1 MTSFWKKN
9 SILIIVAFIFT
20 CLLFLPSIILPS
32 CPKGL
37 INDPSPGRCGLYV
50 DENQDRICDL
60 SQTNV
65 AVGPSKSFSF
75 SFAWQTA
82 IILALLATAVILAIK
97 VKPVF
102 RLPVLGLS
110 LIFAFVA
117 FKNLCPIAFLQ
128 FLLIFKDK
136 AVLNFSSFLIFLSVI
151 ISTIIFG
158 RVFCGWLCPIGA
170 VQEILYKLTRWLK
183 LKPPDLTKKIPS
195 SLKILPF
202 FILTIIGFLVVRLGK
217 TVFCQLDP
225 FGYLFACPPNWRG
238 LSISLTL
245 LAALLVLFFVSFFIF
260 RPFCFFLCPLGAIFS
275 ALSSVSIWQIKR
287 NKKTCLGCRICYQNC
302 PVGAIDKNFKIDQKN
317 CLRCQKCLVD
327 CPQKALSYQS

>member
-1 MTSFWKKN
+1 MSFWQKN
-9 SILIIVAFIFT
+9 STLIIVAFIFT
-20 CLLFLPSIILPS
+20 CLLFLPSVILPS

-60 SQTNV
+60 SQANV
-65 AVGPSKSFSF
+65 AVGPNKSFSF

-82 IILALLATAVILAIK
+82 IILTLLATAVILAIK
-97 VKPVF
+97 VKPAF
-102 RLPVLGLS
+102 RLPLLGLS
-110 LIFAFVA
+110 LIFALFT

-136 AVLNFSSFLIFLSVI
+136 AALNFFPFLIFLSVI
-151 ISTIIFG
+151 ILTIIFG
-158 RVFCGWLCPIGA
+158 RVFCGWACPIGA
-170 VQEILYKLTRWLK
+170 VQEILYRLVRWLK

-202 FILTIIGFLVVRLGK
+202 FILAIIGFLVVRLGK

-225 FGYLFACPPNWRG
+225 FGYLFG
-238 LSISLTL
+238 SSSSLILLGGL
-245 LAALLVLFFVSFFIF
+245 LALFFISFFIS

-275 ALSSVSIWQIKR
+275 ALSSVSIWKIKR
-287 NKKTCLGCRICYQNC
+287 NKKTCLSCGICYQNC
-302 PVGAIDKNFKIDQKN
+302 SVGAIDKNFKIDQRN